1 MLPLPNELLSHI
13 YSYDETYHEIYR
25 KVLDE
30 MLINHELKE
39 LFERDCIVLI
49 HQPRRL
55 VKYTKKNFECF
66 ARQLGILTSR
76 KSAEA
81 PPRIL
86 RSKIT
91 RKRLIAKLCCYY
103 LQKGKLW
110 YLPIGHK
117 GMWIFS

>member
-1 MLPLPNELLSHI
+1 MLPLPIEILSHI
-13 YSYDETYHEIYR
+13 YSYDETYHETYR

-30 MLINHELKE
+30 MVINHELKE
-39 LFERDCIVLI
+39 LFERDCIILI

-55 VKYTKKNFECF
+55 VKYTKKDFECF

-76 KSAEA
+76 KIS
-81 PPRIL
+81 
-86 RSKIT
+86 